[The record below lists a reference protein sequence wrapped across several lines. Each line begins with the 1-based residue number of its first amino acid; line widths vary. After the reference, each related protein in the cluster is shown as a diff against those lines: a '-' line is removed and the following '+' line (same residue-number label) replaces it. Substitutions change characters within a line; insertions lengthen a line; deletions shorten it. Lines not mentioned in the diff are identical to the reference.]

1 VDLEEILALD
11 NEHVRAKEAEVL
23 AALRES
29 IGPARQQLEYASR
42 ALGGSFP
49 PELLTEFIG
58 NESREAVR
66 DAIKV
71 CTCCLFDVYA
81 HAVFGFVL
89 DPEPFIA
96 LLTPI
101 GERVRLKLGV
111 IDKDE
116 VEVRKL
122 KWEGVAWQRGKPT
135 GLRRVLKWL
144 LAFLDKP
151 GQKAGPGTVASNAQ
165 GLTAGADAPPV
176 EPATVHDRGEGTERH
191 REPANPMEPG
201 SEEAVVPAEAKAGP
215 ADPEQAERAG
225 VRQAVVNP
233 LLAKKRWSR
242 GKWVTEAGVSKN
254 SVYEYLD
261 GRRSLSPANRTAM
274 AEALDL
280 KPEQLPE

>member
-1 VDLEEILALD
+1 MDLEEILALD

-23 AALRES
+23 ATLTEFT
-29 IGPARQQLEYASR
+29 GPARRQFEGAKR
-42 ALGGSFP
+42 DFGRVAP
-49 PELLTEFIG
+49 PELLTVFIDPV
-58 NESREAVR
+58 NQEMARQT
-66 DAIKV
+66 IKA
-71 CTCCLFDVYA
+71 CIGSLFDVYA
-81 HAVFGFVL
+81 QTAFQFVL
-89 DPEPFIA
+89 DPEPFIE

-101 GERVRLKLGV
+101 GERVRSKLGV
-111 IDKDE
+111 IAKDE

-122 KWEGVAWQRGKPT
+122 KWEGIAWQRGKPT

-191 REPANPMEPG
+191 REPANPMKPG

-233 LLAKKRWSR
+233 CLTKKRWTR
-242 GKWVTEAGVSKN
+242 GKWATEAGVGKN

-261 GRRSLSPANRTAM
+261 GRRNLSTANRTAM